1 MARPTVNR
9 IVVDLAQ
16 LGRPGDLI
24 GSGGQAKVY
33 QLPGVTLADVPHP
46 LVYKQYRP
54 GHAPPHGLHAIVAR
68 RYRLDHKTW
77 ARLDRA
83 TAWPVRVV
91 EDNGAVS
98 GVLMPLIS
106 DDFFQRRT
114 LPSGTSTRTLREVQ
128 HLFVD
133 PERSERLGMPS
144 ASLRDRIL
152 ICRDFASIVH
162 LLHSNAM
169 VIGDLNAKNAV
180 FRFGVRPTVML
191 VDCDAIRIRGA
202 MAVVRQLNAPDW
214 DPPESSLSQ
223 ATDRYKFGLFVL
235 RCLAPGPQASVNR
248 DTQWLTDRLDPY
260 GKRLLSDSLS
270 SDPGARPTPQM
281 WGRYFD
287 QLLSGRPTGPTAPAA
302 DASGPA
308 APSPLEHTGGWHRDP
323 VTKAWKPNS

>member
-1 MARPTVNR
+1 MNR
-9 IVVDLAQ
+9 VVVDLAQ
-16 LGRPGDLI
+16 LGRPGELI

-33 QLPGVTLADVPHP
+33 QLPGVTLADVPHR

-68 RYRLDHKTW
+68 RYRLDLRAR

-106 DDFFQRRT
+106 DDFFQHRT
-114 LPSGTSTRTLREVQ
+114 LPSGAATRTLREVQ

-133 PERSERLGMPS
+133 PARSERLGMPS
-144 ASLRDRIL
+144 ASMRDRIL

-162 LLHSNAM
+162 LLHRSNM

-180 FRFGVRPTVML
+180 FRLGARPTVML

-214 DPPESSLSQ
+214 NPPENNLSQ

-248 DTQWLTDRLDPY
+248 DIGWLTDQLDPY
-260 GKRLLSDSLS
+260 GRRLLSDSLC
-270 SDPGARPTPQM
+270 SDPGTRPTLQM

-287 QLLSGRPTGPTAPAA
+287 QLLSGRPTGPTVST
-302 DASGPA
+302 DTTSGPT
-308 APSPLEHTGGWHRDP
+308 PPLDRTGGWRRDP
-323 VTKAWKPNS
+323 VTKTWKPT

>member
-1 MARPTVNR
+1 MNR
-9 IVVDLAQ
+9 VVVDLAQ
-16 LGRPGDLI
+16 LGRPGELI

-33 QLPGVTLADVPHP
+33 RLPGVTLPDVPHP

-54 GHAPPHGLHAIVAR
+54 GQAPPHGLHAIVAR
-68 RYRLDHKTW
+68 RYRLDHRTR

-91 EDNGAVS
+91 EDGGTVS
-98 GVLMPLIS
+98 GVVMPLIG

-114 LPSGTSTRTLREVQ
+114 LPSGSPTRTLREVQ

-133 PERSERLGMPS
+133 PARSQRLGMPS
-144 ASLRDRIL
+144 ASMRDRVL

-162 LLHSNAM
+162 LLHRNDM

-180 FRFGVRPTVML
+180 FRFGVRPTVLL

-214 DPPESSLSQ
+214 DPPERDLSQ

-235 RCLAPGPQASVNR
+235 RCLAPGPQASVTR
-248 DTQWLTDRLDPY
+248 DVGRLADRLDPY
-260 GKRLLSDSLS
+260 GRRLLTDSLGS
-270 SDPGARPTPQM
+270 APGARPTMQT

-287 QLLSGRPTGPTAPAA
+287 QLLSGRPPGPTTSTDGPPQPAP
-302 DASGPA
+302 GPVE
-308 APSPLEHTGGWHRDP
+308 STTGWSRDP
-323 VTKAWKPNS
+323 VTGRWKPS